1 MRMRALLLAL
11 LLPAGVWSVVVPAG
25 ARLVDSAVHAAQS
38 PLPSQAPGEQPSPS
52 FPGSPDTG
60 QPGETGPITPQSPEP
75 QSSEPIDTPAPDGQ
89 SPAQDAT
96 QPSTPVFRSESN
108 LVVLHVNVFD
118 GRSDAV
124 GNLPQESFQVFED
137 GTAQT
142 ISFFS
147 SEDVP
152 VSVGLVV
159 DNSGSM
165 IARRAMVVAGVR
177 AFAES
182 SLDQDELFAIVFNEN
197 IRFSLPD
204 GVRFTRSRPQ
214 IFGSLTRF
222 PAGGKTALHDAVV
235 AGLEHLLEAT
245 NQKRVLIVLSDG
257 EDNAS
262 RHSRDDMLERAR
274 RSNAL
279 IYTVSTEALGFR
291 GGDTGLLK
299 KLSEMTGGVLYRPD
313 TEDEVVD
320 AFAEIARNN
329 RRAYRIGYEPT
340 NTARDGRFRRLRVT
354 VRAPG
359 YRNLT
364 VSTRDGYLAPYDVV
378 AR

>member
-1 MRMRALLLAL
+1 MTTRTLLLAL
-11 LLPAGVWSVVVPAG
+11 MLPAGGWCAVAPAD
-25 ARLVDSAVHAAQS
+25 ARRLGQEPAAVTQ
-38 PLPSQAPGEQPSPS
+38 PSQRSG
-52 FPGSPDTG
+52 
-60 QPGETGPITPQSPEP
+60 
-75 QSSEPIDTPAPDGQ
+75 DTPAPQ
-89 SPAQDAT
+89 
-96 QPSTPVFRSESN
+96 QPEPTETPVFRSESN

-124 GNLPQESFQVFED
+124 GNLTKDAFQVVED
-137 GTAQT
+137 GKAQT
-142 ISFFS
+142 ITFFS
-147 SEDVP
+147 NEDVP
-152 VSVGLVV
+152 VAVGLVV

-165 IARRAMVVAGVR
+165 IARRNMVLAGVR

-182 SLDQDELFAIVFNEN
+182 SLDEDELFAVVFNEHV
-197 IRFSLPD
+197 RFALPD
-204 GVRFTRSRPQ
+204 AVKFTRSRPQ
-214 IFGSLTRF
+214 IFGSLTRY
-222 PAGGKTALHDAVV
+222 PPGGKTAVHDAVV
-235 AGLEHLLEAT
+235 AGLEHLLEASH
-245 NQKRVLIVLSDG
+245 QKRVLIVLSDG

-262 RHSRDDMLERAR
+262 RHSEDDMLERAR

-279 IYTVSTEALGFR
+279 IYAVSTAELGLT
-291 GGDTGLLK
+291 GGNTRLLK
-299 KLSEMTGGVLYRPD
+299 KLTEISGGVLYRPD
-313 TEDEVVD
+313 TSDEVVE

-340 NTARDGRFRRLRVT
+340 NGARDGRFRRVRVS